1 MSQASKGWSEQH
13 TFTQYCIKRNNVTHL
28 KDHKYIPNT
37 QNTPASYKLRILNMA
52 FMPWVQNDSVCSSHH
67 TAMQYKYSIHPS
79 KKPGLHSGELDDYHT
94 NANIVASTM
103 SRHPVWRTTRQSY
116 HASGHKKAIS
126 SYVEHKGSVS
136 FNFEWS
142 KQVNMING
150 TNMVSHSVKRG
161 QYHFV
166 FRYEQC

>member
-13 TFTQYCIKRNNVTHL
+13 TFTQYCIKRNNMTHL
-28 KDHKYIPNT
+28 NDHKYIPNT

-52 FMPWVQNDSVCSSHH
+52 FMPRVQNDSVCSSHH
-67 TAMQYKYSIHPS
+67 TAMQYKYSILHPS
-79 KKPGLHSGELDDYHT
+79 KKPSLRWARWLPHKCQYCSINNVQTPSDESSY
-94 NANIVASTM
+94 NNTM
-103 SRHPVWRTTRQSY
+103 QVDT
-116 HASGHKKAIS
+116 KAIS